1 MVGHILYNRHK
12 GGKEMSE
19 IKKFERLER
28 SVSITVKTKCPEK
41 WMLLDRETGEIYVG
55 TQVGTWDR
63 LEPVVRDS

>member
-1 MVGHILYNRHK
+1 MR
-12 GGKEMSE
+12 E

-41 WMLLDRETGEIYVG
+41 WMLVDRETGEIYVG

-63 LEPVVRDS
+63 LEPVNRDS